1 MRIANPLY
9 DQAFKYLMSN
19 DCLARKVLNVILDKE
34 VLQELVIEDEERRFT
49 LYRFDFKA
57 VIQDEFGE
65 KETVLIELQK
75 SKLPTNILRF
85 RNYLG
90 LSYTQRKAKPDETQ
104 VPPLPIISIYILG
117 YNIADIPVMAT
128 KVDRNIVDL
137 SSKEELQIESDFT
150 ALLTH
155 TCYILQVRRLPKKRQ
170 TRIEQ
175 FMTLSNQAWV

>member
-9 DQAFKYLMSN
+9 DHAFKYLMSN

-34 VLQELVIEDEERRFT
+34 VLELELAQQELVIEDEERRFT

-85 RNYLG
+85 RNYLD
-90 LSYTQRKAKPDETQ
+90 LSYTQRKAKPDEIQ
-104 VPPLPIISIYILG
+104 IPPLPIIFIYILG

-128 KVDRNIVDL
+128 KVDRKL
-137 SSKEELQIESDFT
+137 
-150 ALLTH
+150 
-155 TCYILQVRRLPKKRQ
+155 
-170 TRIEQ
+170 
-175 FMTLSNQAWV
+175 